1 MELGST
7 EAMKEIVAA
16 GLGCAVLPRLAVSG
30 AGRRDALTVLP
41 LAPRAAHTLAIV
53 MRGDKPLSRGCGTC
67 ARRCWAC
74 GSERI
79 GVEHVHRQLVA
90 GFDALTHGSHVLE
103 PQPAGYALHVQ
114 VHRQRHQVDVAG
126 ALAVAEQ
133 AALDAV
139 GAGHHRQFGGCDGR
153 ATVVVRMHA
162 EHDAVAPRQAAVHP
176 FDLVGVDVGAGA
188 FHGGWQID
196 DHLALR
202 AGVPDGADRVADL
215 QRIVQLGQAEC
226 FGRILVDPFR
236 AGIGVGQGADLTR
249 AGQRQVLDLI
259 PAHAEDDAAPLR
271 RDRVVQVDD
280 GAASAAQRFKG
291 AFDQVGPRLGQHL
304 DGDVVGNAFF
314 LDELAHEVEVR
325 VRGRWESASISF
337 MPTATSCSK
346 RSCARRPSGS
356 IGAWLPSR
364 MSVLIRWA
372 AHPGGATAKSAR
384 HSRG

>member
-1 MELGST
+1 
-7 EAMKEIVAA
+7 
-16 GLGCAVLPRLAVSG
+16 
-30 AGRRDALTVLP
+30 
-41 LAPRAAHTLAIV
+41 
-53 MRGDKPLSRGCGTC
+53 
-67 ARRCWAC
+67 
-74 GSERI
+74 
-79 GVEHVHRQLVA
+79 
-90 GFDALTHGSHVLE
+90 
-103 PQPAGYALHVQ
+103 
-114 VHRQRHQVDVAG
+114 
-126 ALAVAEQ
+126 
-133 AALDAV
+133 
-139 GAGHHRQFGGCDGR
+139 
-153 ATVVVRMHA
+153 MHA

-271 RDRVVQVDD
+271 RDRVIQVDD
-280 GAASAAQRFKG
+280 GAASTAQRFKG
-291 AFDQVGPRLGQHL
+291 AFDQIGPRLGQHL

-325 VRGRWESASISF
+325 VRGRWESNFDFLQAHGDQLFEEAQFARGVHRFDQGLVAVAHVGAHPDGRRIQ
-337 MPTATSCSK
+337 A
-346 RSCARRPSGS
+346 ARRPGPFGIVAGERVDGAVFVLGLFEHHGVSSG
-356 IGAWLPSR
+356 G
-364 MSVLIRWA
+364 RWCRPGRA
-372 AHPGGATAKSAR
+372 RAGMRRGGCRSGMQTGKRTWRLGPRGDPGLPGGHGALGPATAA
-384 HSRG
+384 

>member
-1 MELGST
+1 
-7 EAMKEIVAA
+7 
-16 GLGCAVLPRLAVSG
+16 
-30 AGRRDALTVLP
+30 
-41 LAPRAAHTLAIV
+41 
-53 MRGDKPLSRGCGTC
+53 
-67 ARRCWAC
+67 
-74 GSERI
+74 
-79 GVEHVHRQLVA
+79 
-90 GFDALTHGSHVLE
+90 
-103 PQPAGYALHVQ
+103 
-114 VHRQRHQVDVAG
+114 
-126 ALAVAEQ
+126 
-133 AALDAV
+133 
-139 GAGHHRQFGGCDGR
+139 
-153 ATVVVRMHA
+153 MHA

-176 FDLVGVDVGAGA
+176 FDLIGVDVGAGA

-271 RDRVVQVDD
+271 RDRVIQVDD
-280 GAASAAQRFKG
+280 SAASAAQRFKG

-325 VRGRWESASISF
+325 VRGRWESNFDFLQAHGDQLFEEAQFARGVHRFDQGLVAVAHVGAHPDGRRIQ
-337 MPTATSCSK
+337 A
-346 RSCARRPSGS
+346 ARRPGPFGIVAGEGVDGRYLCWGCSS
-356 IGAWLPSR
+356 IMGCPRRSLVPARPCARGNAPWRLPVGNANGKANVAAGAARGPGL
-364 MSVLIRWA
+364 
-372 AHPGGATAKSAR
+372 PGGHGRRPGNRGVVVAR
-384 HSRG
+384 GRAPPARRRRAQAARVGRRGGWRA